1 MSEEKVC
8 DRDNRERCDSCGSV
22 IKPDSWD
29 DVKDYQVKA
38 ETERPTATKENI
50 KFCINPSASDG
61 VKIPDENI
69 DFGDKDFSLTFKV
82 NRPDK
87 PKTNYH
93 GFEGKH
99 YFGIEECDNG
109 FVVRIGWKKYIVS
122 TQAEAFEIR
131 DKFRGWGLEGVN
143 EYLKAKEESKD
154 IKSKKVET
162 FFYVVDK
169 DGTPLRFV
177 TFNKVLT
184 VGEVNEL
191 AKQASGDRAF
201 RFGGDPDKPF
211 CDLL

>member
-82 NRPDK
+82 NVPDK
-87 PKTNYH
+87 PKTHYH
-93 GFEGKH
+93 GWEGNNF
-99 YFGIEECDNG
+99 FGINECENG
-109 FVVRIGWKKYIVS
+109 YIVS
-122 TQAEAFEIR
+122 IGGKTYLVDNQDEAFILR
-131 DKFRGWGLEGVN
+131 DKFRSSGLSAIN
-143 EYLKAKEESKD
+143 EYLKAKKPPNKE
-154 IKSKKVET
+154 VHT
-162 FFYVVDK
+162 VLYVIEK
-169 DGTPLRFV
+169 DGTPLRLV
-177 TFNKVLT
+177 GFNRALT
-184 VGEVNEL
+184 IGEVNEL
-191 AKQASGDRAF
+191 VKQASGDRAF
-201 RFGGDPDKPF
+201 TLGGDKDKPF